1 MDRLEKIAA
10 KALEKYQYNRYL
22 LSKAVGLR
30 AKELTNGATP
40 LVEDMD
46 LKRHKATDIALVEI
60 AEGLI
65 EINIEK

>member
-10 KALEKYQYNRYL
+10 KALERYDFDRYL
-22 LSKAVGLR
+22 LSKAVGIR
-30 AKELTNGATP
+30 AKELTNGAIP

-46 LKRHKATDIALVEI
+46 LKHNKATDIALVEI

-65 EINIEK
+65 EIDIEK